1 MAPGRKKGGGATKL
15 AAVKREWKVGE
26 LVLAKVKGYPP
37 WPAQISNAEDKGWS
51 PNANKVF
58 VCFFGTEQVRFCHHS
73 EISSFTPKE
82 RITLQNKLS
91 QKNCPV
97 DLARA
102 IREICV
108 LDDDMKEAARLG
120 NSVEEAGPSAMDNE
134 ETLEVDNGSDQEEN
148 LEGFDIA
155 TSKNKGEEDVSAE
168 QPRVEEKCL
177 LNKATLE
184 EVVVP
189 PAEENLKLE
198 VERRRMDESADMRV
212 EKLNETGGPNSED
225 STAVGVKANTV
236 PTQYYRKKSRKLVK
250 EELKPPEAPIAEE
263 LKPLDTVSV
272 PEVEEMPESS
282 NAGPASRRK
291 AFGDALVKLQQSTEK
306 KPSLAVSSEVKE
318 EVVLKS
324 TVVTSQV
331 YRKKKKSSQQDLSKS
346 RGDSP
351 ADIPNG
357 LNSRLSLHVH
367 TGGAD
372 GAGADAGLESPLS
385 KKARKVAKH
394 SKIISSTTVETKRL
408 RASPPLEESPPEQN
422 VTKSLA
428 SSPAAIQEAVKLPLP
443 VKKKGKRDLGRA
455 TSLEGSKMVEESAIE
470 DDYEVELK
478 ATSGGVEGKKRTL
491 RLTKAS
497 SKAVKKVKVSAG
509 TSPGDVRAVPKA
521 TETTSKDVKMSETEL
536 RATGL
541 PPKAAKY
548 RIRSSL
554 PDDEAVLPPS
564 KRWHPA
570 FEANSFREN
579 ESANQRSSDLADGK
593 LEKQEGPTEEGSD
606 LKQGKNDTK
615 VTEKPQQPPMA
626 SKRGTEI
633 TDLAKSCS
641 LSRAADFNADV
652 LDSSPL
658 SIFPVGDSDALEST
672 KKEKRGDLKLPRKG
686 SKGTPAGTTKSDV
699 DEPGKSQSEKLPVK
713 PVEPKRLSL
722 KPQAKEKTHV
732 KAGESPRVPA
742 EKTGPKLKLP
752 KLKKASASPGKEA
765 GTILSSPEPR
775 KHEGM
780 SKDNRSTQENATK
793 SSLLSPHS
801 NTPGKNVPE
810 GIGEK
815 TKGESDASFTEGKSN
830 GTSMGGKTDGFT
842 SPAKPRAEVQDNTLR
857 QAVEAAKESK
867 QKLHSQ
873 ADANTSSMSLK
884 YLIAAAQAKRQAKH
898 LPPSG
903 ELGGSV
909 TEKVSGALVSSPS
922 PSQRLGSPR
931 LNSPLPNINLA
942 PLQDLPKPYADF
954 TSPPGTKNENL
965 RWRSNGKDRSSVQS
979 REGGHNA
986 ESTEGAVARD
996 TFTGMLETLSR
1007 TKESIGRASHHA
1019 LECAKY
1025 GIAEQIVEIIA
1036 DRLEKEPSY
1045 HRRVDLFF
1053 LVDSITQC
1061 SSSHKGVTGAA
1072 YPSIVQV
1079 ALPRLL
1085 SAAAPPGSI
1094 ARENRKQCLKVL
1106 RLWLDRDILPS
1117 PVLRHFMNEIES
1129 HNEDKLSGGHPR
1141 RPSRS
1146 ERAVDDPLREMDG
1159 MMVDEYGSNASFALP
1174 GLLIP
1179 RMFDDDEE
1187 PDDGMRLDNAEDCIH
1202 IKLNLPEETETPP
1215 SKGEEREDTDKHRHV
1230 LEEVDGELEME
1241 DVSPSSENEKL
1252 KKEQPVKTPVPS
1264 KSGEGEILSNSN
1276 VAEVSSSPPPQPP
1289 LPQGPPPPPSGPPP
1303 SPPPLPASPPPSPP
1317 PPPPPPPASPRPPSG
1332 GVSSPAVQISSVQ
1345 SGRPTAPLPPARPHV
1360 VQNSHP
1366 LVVSS
1371 GFSPSLAYPVQGS
1384 NVPKPPGSQNYQKPP
1399 GSQGPLHAQSSHI
1412 PMGYPSQ
1419 NPPGHIHLPPS
1430 SHLAQPNP
1438 NAPRSIT
1445 HGQQAP
1451 VHTTA
1456 SASQTQNPLQH
1467 MAQSVVPHPPPPS
1480 HHPSTSLHL
1489 PPPPPMQMPHHPPP
1503 MPPGTPGFSQR
1514 PYIQPPKPP
1523 PAPYQMGMRDEGG
1536 PSRQNHS
1543 ADSMIPEK
1551 EKLSPHIRR
1560 VMQEEQLRK
1569 RQMESNSERPAEANV
1584 ANVEGRPLS
1593 TAVGPAE
1600 GGLGNG
1606 DKAGGSQYFH
1616 PNANFHPQDPIYRMN
1631 GGMMRPQHSATP
1643 FSPGVAGMQHPMMPQ
1658 QFQPPPFR
1666 HPPNMPPQMLG
1677 PPPPPLPPPPP
1688 PYSYGPGHP
1697 GAMPQVPVPP
1707 PQPPHM
1713 MNFRPGGP
1721 PPNQWRPT

>member
-1 MAPGRKKGGGATKL
+1 MAPGRKKGGGATKV

-37 WPAQISNAEDKGWS
+37 WPAQISKAEDNGWP
-51 PNANKVF
+51 PNPNKVF
-58 VCFFGTEQVRFCHHS
+58 VCFFGTKQVRFCHHS
-73 EISSFTPKE
+73 EVSSFTPKE
-82 RITLQNKLS
+82 RITLENKLN

-108 LDDDMKEAARLG
+108 LDDVKVAGSLG
-120 NSVEEAGPSAMDNE
+120 DSIEEAGPSAMDNE
-134 ETLEVDNGSDQEEN
+134 ETLVDNGSDQDET
-148 LEGFDIA
+148 LEGSDIA
-155 TSKNKGEEDVSAE
+155 TSKNKGEDDVSAE
-168 QPRVEEKCL
+168 RSRVEEKCL

-184 EVVVP
+184 EVVPTVDDD
-189 PAEENLKLE
+189 LKLD
-198 VERRRMDESADMRV
+198 VERRRMDGSIDV
-212 EKLNETGGPNSED
+212 NTEKLREAGDRNSED
-225 STAVGVKANTV
+225 NTAVAVKANTV
-236 PTQYYRKKSRKLVK
+236 PTQYYRKKSRKPVK
-250 EELKPPEAPIAEE
+250 EELKSQEVPTTGE
-263 LKPLDTVSV
+263 LKPLDTVLV

-282 NAGPASRRK
+282 SAGVAPRRK
-291 AFGDALVKLQQSTEK
+291 AFGDALMKLQQSTEK
-306 KPSLAVSSEVKE
+306 RPTVAVSSEVKDE
-318 EVVLKS
+318 
-324 TVVTSQV
+324 
-331 YRKKKKSSQQDLSKS
+331 
-346 RGDSP
+346 
-351 ADIPNG
+351 
-357 LNSRLSLHVH
+357 
-367 TGGAD
+367 
-372 GAGADAGLESPLS
+372 
-385 KKARKVAKH
+385 
-394 SKIISSTTVETKRL
+394 
-408 RASPPLEESPPEQN
+408 
-422 VTKSLA
+422 
-428 SSPAAIQEAVKLPLP
+428 
-443 VKKKGKRDLGRA
+443 
-455 TSLEGSKMVEESAIE
+455 
-470 DDYEVELK
+470 
-478 ATSGGVEGKKRTL
+478 
-491 RLTKAS
+491 
-497 SKAVKKVKVSAG
+497 
-509 TSPGDVRAVPKA
+509 DVR
-521 TETTSKDVKMSETEL
+521 MSETES
-536 RATGL
+536 RAPGV

-579 ESANQRSSDLADGK
+579 DPQNQRSSDHADVK
-593 LEKQEGPTEEGSD
+593 LEKQGLTEEGSD
-606 LKQGKNDTK
+606 SKQVMVDSKIS
-615 VTEKPQQPPMA
+615 EKPQQLPVA
-626 SKRGTEI
+626 SKRGADV

-641 LSRAADFNADV
+641 LSRAADFTADV

-658 SIFPVGDSDALEST
+658 IKLPLVDSDALEST
-672 KKEKRGDLKLPRKG
+672 KKEKRGDLKVPRKV
-686 SKGTPAGTTKSDV
+686 SKGALASSAKSDAE
-699 DEPGKSQSEKLPVK
+699 EPGKTSQSEKFLGK
-713 PVEPKRLSL
+713 PLESKKVPQ
-722 KPQAKEKTHV
+722 KPQVKEKPLV

-742 EKTGPKLKLP
+742 EKTGSKVKLS
-752 KLKKASASPGKEA
+752 KLKKTSVSPGKEA
-765 GTILSSPEPR
+765 GVFLSSPEPK
-775 KHEGM
+775 KHEGVALE
-780 SKDNRSTQENATK
+780 NRSTQESASK
-793 SSLLSPHS
+793 PSLLSPHA
-801 NTPGKNVPE
+801 NTPGKNVLE
-810 GIGEK
+810 GSSERP
-815 TKGESDASFTEGKSN
+815 KGGLNAPPTEGKSN
-830 GTSMGGKTDGFT
+830 GTIVGGKTDGFT

-867 QKLHSQ
+867 QKLHLQ
-873 ADANTSSMSLK
+873 ADASTSSMSLK

-909 TEKVSGALVSSPS
+909 SEKVSGALVSSPS
-922 PSQRLGSPR
+922 TTQRLGSPR
-931 LNSPLPNINLA
+931 LTSPLPNVNLA
-942 PLQDLPKPYADF
+942 PLQDIPKPYADF
-954 TSPPGTKNENL
+954 TSPPGTKSENS
-965 RWRSNGKDRSSVQS
+965 RWRSNGKDKSSVQS
-979 REGGHNA
+979 REGGHTA

-1117 PVLRHFMNEIES
+1117 PVLRHFMSEIES
-1129 HNEDKLSGGHPR
+1129 HSDDKLSGGHPR

-1179 RMFDDDEE
+1179 RMFEDDEE
-1187 PDDGMRLDNAEDCIH
+1187 PDDGTRSDNADEPIH
-1202 IKLNLPEETETPP
+1202 IQLSLLEDKDSGTP
-1215 SKGEEREDTDKHRHV
+1215 SKTEDREDADKHRHV

-1241 DVSPSSENEKL
+1241 DVSPSSENEKP
-1252 KKEQPVKTPVPS
+1252 KREQPVKTAASS
-1264 KSGEGEILSNSN
+1264 KSRELETAPSSN
-1276 VAEVSSSPPPQPP
+1276 VDEVSSSVVHQPP

-1317 PPPPPPPASPRPPSG
+1317 PPPPPASPRPPPTD
-1332 GVSSPAVQISSVQ
+1332 VPSPAVQISSVQ
-1345 SGRPTAPLPPARPHV
+1345 SGRPAAPLPPARPHV

-1366 LVVSS
+1366 IVVSS
-1371 GFSPSLAYPVQGS
+1371 GFSSTLGYPAQASMGS
-1384 NVPKPPGSQNYQKPP
+1384 NVPKPPASQNYQKPP
-1399 GSQGPLHAQSSHI
+1399 GSQGPLHAQNTHM

-1419 NPPGHIHLPPS
+1419 NPPGHIHLPPTA
-1430 SHLAQPNP
+1430 HLAQPTP
-1438 NAPRSIT
+1438 SAPRSIS

-1451 VHTTA
+1451 NHSAATT
-1456 SASQTQNPLQH
+1456 SQTQKPLQH
-1467 MAQSVVPHPPPPS
+1467 MPQNVVSHPPPSSHLTSSSLHPPPP
-1480 HHPSTSLHL
+1480 L
-1489 PPPPPMQMPHHPPP
+1489 PPLQMPHHPPP
-1503 MPPGTPGFSQR
+1503 MPPGTPGFAQR
-1514 PYIQPPKPP
+1514 PYIQPPKPLP
-1523 PAPYQMGMRDEGG
+1523 TSYQMGMRDDVG
-1536 PSRQNHS
+1536 PHRQNHT
-1543 ADSMIPEK
+1543 ADSAAVSGMVGEQ

-1569 RQMESNSERPAEANV
+1569 RQMDSSSERPVEPNA
-1584 ANVEGRPLS
+1584 ANVEVRPLS
-1593 TAVGPAE
+1593 SGVGPAE

-1606 DKAGGSQYFH
+1606 DKTGGSQYFH
-1616 PNANFHPQDPIYRMN
+1616 ANANFHPQDPMYRMN

-1643 FSPGVAGMQHPMMPQ
+1643 FSPAVAGMQHPMMPQ

-1666 HPPNMPPQMLG
+1666 HPPNMPPPMLG
-1677 PPPPPLPPPPP
+1677 PPPPPLPPPP
-1688 PYSYGPGHP
+1688 YAYGPGHP
-1697 GAMPQVPVPP
+1697 GAMPQVPAPL

-1721 PPNQWRPT
+1721 PPNHGKLSKSTCCLDWNKKPESRLRDVIWIKRSAHMRVMIVALLGTNYPVLQVRSV